1 VSQSSEALAKIAS
14 LAKATAPWLWGGFI
28 EQISTKT
35 ATHHC
40 SQLLKNSHIL
50 FSLSMFVSTVNTSRV
65 CQTKWPKVADTL
77 SRRFDLTDIELTNL
91 IHSSFPSQVTKFFP
105 NLPSPSRGDLMGDL
119 LAAAMQR
126 EDGVTQNTKDK
137 ELRVWKR
144 WAEYTTAIGFSQYV
158 WLTNLLP
165 EH

>member
-1 VSQSSEALAKIAS
+1 
-14 LAKATAPWLWGGFI
+14 
-28 EQISTKT
+28 
-35 ATHHC
+35 
-40 SQLLKNSHIL
+40 
-50 FSLSMFVSTVNTSRV
+50 
-65 CQTKWPKVADTL
+65 
-77 SRRFDLTDIELTNL
+77 
-91 IHSSFPSQVTKFFP
+91 
-105 NLPSPSRGDLMGDL
+105 MGDL